1 MMSKCSLTSKTFYLK
16 WFSVNILAIDFG
28 ERYIGLAVYTR
39 KSNTS
44 FALKVID
51 TKKTNLI
58 EELSK
63 IVENYEID
71 RIAIGNPIGL
81 NNSETRMSKE
91 TDLFI
96 KEVINENFN
105 ITVIKID
112 ERMTSS
118 IVTKSNNE
126 RVDDISALQILETYL
141 SNV

>member
-1 MMSKCSLTSKTFYLK
+1 M
-16 WFSVNILAIDFG
+16 
-28 ERYIGLAVYTR
+28 
-39 KSNTS
+39 
-44 FALKVID
+44 
-51 TKKTNLI
+51 
-58 EELSK
+58 SK

-126 RVDDISALQILETYL
+126 RVDDISALHILETYL

>member
-1 MMSKCSLTSKTFYLK
+1 MT
-16 WFSVNILAIDFG
+16 ILAIDFG

-105 ITVIKID
+105 ITVHQHDALFTVQDSKKLRGKI
-112 ERMTSS
+112 EGAHSKNLFLKNKKKRQQK
-118 IVTKSNNE
+118 TKFK
-126 RVDDISALQILETYL
+126 LL
-141 SNV
+141 